1 MKKEEQPLPKI
12 VRVEETDSTN
22 NYLHARANPKELPE
36 GSVVWADFQTAGR
49 GQIGNAWESEA
60 GANLT
65 FSAVLYPSFLPANR
79 QFLISQIAALSVKQL
94 LDKYTGEVTIKW
106 PNDIYWRDR
115 KICGMLIENDLSGM
129 SIYSSIIG
137 IGININQK
145 EFRSNAP
152 NPVSLY
158 QITGREYDLEQLM
171 EEFLSCL
178 YANYTLL
185 LQGKET
191 TIQDAYRQALYRRE
205 GFYPYEDA
213 NGRFEAEIA
222 GIEPTG
228 HLCLRLKDNSIRR
241 YEFKEV
247 RFLLSATSAL
257 PE

>member
-1 MKKEEQPLPKI
+1 MMMKKEEQPLPKI

-171 EEFLSCL
+171 EECDVLTFHVPL
-178 YANYTLL
+178 
-185 LQGKET
+185 
-191 TIQDAYRQALYRRE
+191 IRE
-205 GFYPYEDA
+205 GAHKTFHLADA
-213 NGRFEAEIA
+213 DFFS
-222 GIEPTG
+222 
-228 HLCLRLKDNSIRR
+228 RLKRR
-241 YEFKEV
+241 PIIANTVKGFGSPVMEDKAGWHHHLPNQEEYAQIVADFAAREE
-247 RFLLSATSAL
+247 AL
-257 PE
+257 NA